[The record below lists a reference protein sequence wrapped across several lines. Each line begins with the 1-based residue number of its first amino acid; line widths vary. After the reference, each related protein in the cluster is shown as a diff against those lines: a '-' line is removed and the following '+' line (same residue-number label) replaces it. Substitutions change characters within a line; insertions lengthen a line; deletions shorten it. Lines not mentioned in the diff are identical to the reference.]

1 MLVNNE
7 KKGSIS
13 ILNRLYYNPF
23 MIITI
28 EDKQFDTKQITQLYP
43 AAVVKTGYED
53 ETTQVS
59 LEWIEVEA
67 KGKVEIVGYGLFIHL
82 GEEEKH
88 TFMFDTKEEMDAAV
102 GRIAAQ
108 LQK

>member
-1 MLVNNE
+1 
-7 KKGSIS
+7 
-13 ILNRLYYNPF
+13 

-28 EDKQFDTKQITQLYP
+28 EDKQFDTKDITQLYP
-43 AAVVKTGYED
+43 AAIVKTGHED

-67 KGKVEIVGYGLFIHL
+67 KGKVEIVGYGLFVNL

-88 TFMFDTKEEMDAAV
+88 SFMFDTKEEMDVAA

-108 LQK
+108 LK

>member
-1 MLVNNE
+1 
-7 KKGSIS
+7 
-13 ILNRLYYNPF
+13 

-28 EDKQFDTKQITQLYP
+28 QEKQFDTAKITQLYP

-59 LEWIEVEA
+59 LEWLDVEA
-67 KGKVEIVGYGLFIHL
+67 KGKVEVVGFGIFIHL

-88 TFMFDTKEEMDAAV
+88 TFMFDTKQEMDEEI
-102 GRIAAQ
+102 GYIASQ
-108 LQK
+108 LK

>member
-1 MLVNNE
+1 MFL
-7 KKGSIS
+7 GI
-13 ILNRLYYNPF
+13 LYYNRL

-28 EDKQFDTKQITQLYP
+28 EDKEFDSKQITQLYP
-43 AAVVKTGYED
+43 AAVIKTGYEE

-59 LEWIEVEA
+59 LEWIEAES
-67 KGKVEIVGYGLFIHL
+67 KGRVEIVGYGIFVHL

-88 TFMFDTKEEMDAAV
+88 SFMFDTREAMDEAI
-102 GRIAAQ
+102 GRIASQ

>member
-1 MLVNNE
+1 
-7 KKGSIS
+7 
-13 ILNRLYYNPF
+13 

-28 EDKQFDTKQITQLYP
+28 EDKQFDTKDITQLYP
-43 AAVVKTGYED
+43 AAVVKTGHED

-59 LEWIEVEA
+59 LEWVDVES
-67 KGKVEIVGYGLFIHL
+67 KGKVEIVGFGIFVHL

-88 TFMFDTKEEMDAAV
+88 SFVFDTREEMDTAV
-102 GRIAAQ
+102 GRIASQ

>member
-1 MLVNNE
+1 
-7 KKGSIS
+7 
-13 ILNRLYYNPF
+13 

-28 EDKQFDTKQITQLYP
+28 EDKQFDTKDITQLYP
-43 AAVVKTGYED
+43 AAVIKTGHED

-67 KGKVEIVGYGLFIHL
+67 KGKVEIVGYGVFVNL
-82 GEEEKH
+82 GEEEKYSFIFN
-88 TFMFDTKEEMDAAV
+88 TREEMDTAI

>member
-1 MLVNNE
+1 
-7 KKGSIS
+7 
-13 ILNRLYYNPF
+13 

-59 LEWIEVEA
+59 LEWIAVEA
-67 KGKVEIVGYGLFIHL
+67 KGKVEIVGYGLFVHL

-88 TFMFDTKEEMDAAV
+88 TFMFDTKEEMDAAA